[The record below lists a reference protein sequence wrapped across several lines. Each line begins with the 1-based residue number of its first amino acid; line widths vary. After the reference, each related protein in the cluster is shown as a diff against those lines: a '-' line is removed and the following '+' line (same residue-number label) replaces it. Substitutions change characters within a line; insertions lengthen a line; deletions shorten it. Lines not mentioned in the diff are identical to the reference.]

1 MKSKIFGVLFFLM
14 GCLHA
19 SAFQVTFKVDMTNE
33 SIDAAGVH
41 IAGSFNDANN
51 DGTIDN
57 AYDAWNPGTLALS
70 NEGNGIWAI
79 TLDLVAGSYE
89 YKFVNGNSW
98 SITEFF
104 TSDLNCQNILN
115 GNRYIIIGNE
125 NMVLPSVCWNECGV
139 CGEGCTDPIA
149 CNYDPSATV
158 NNGCIYPD
166 FIPEIVSEEY
176 EEGCIGNFAK
186 LYPSGGNFSQIAW
199 GPSLDVVSNIA
210 DTLTVFGYTGDYYM
224 FVTDVNGCEIT
235 VGPVAVDV
243 YAHTHTIVCL
253 VTVNEISGKN
263 QIVWEPLPSEIDYNI
278 VILKE
283 TNSVNVFEEIGE
295 VSINEMG
302 SFEDVNSSP
311 QIQSNKYSLGVRD
324 NCSDQYYSSPL
335 ADGYSHKT
343 IHLTANLGVSGNVNL
358 IWSPY
363 EGISFSS
370 YNIYRGSV
378 SSGLNLIATVASNN
392 LSYTDVAPPAT
403 ETLYVIEVAGL
414 GCDPSREMM
423 YSRSNVMNML
433 ASDISEYSR
442 LSFQVFPNP
451 ASTSISLKVQ
461 ESDLGTQV
469 RIYNS
474 LGQEV
479 LSERIAS
486 TNQMLDI
493 ENLTEGFYFM
503 KLEGSVVRLQVVR

>member
-1 MKSKIFGVLFFLM
+1 
-14 GCLHA
+14 
-19 SAFQVTFKVDMTNE
+19 
-33 SIDAAGVH
+33 
-41 IAGSFNDANN
+41 
-51 DGTIDN
+51 
-57 AYDAWNPGTLALS
+57 
-70 NEGNGIWAI
+70 
-79 TLDLVAGSYE
+79 
-89 YKFVNGNSW
+89 
-98 SITEFF
+98 
-104 TSDLNCQNILN
+104 
-115 GNRYIIIGNE
+115 
-125 NMVLPSVCWNECGV
+125 
-139 CGEGCTDPIA
+139 
-149 CNYDPSATV
+149 
-158 NNGCIYPD
+158 
-166 FIPEIVSEEY
+166 
-176 EEGCIGNFAK
+176 
-186 LYPSGGNFSQIAW
+186 
-199 GPSLDVVSNIA
+199 
-210 DTLTVFGYTGDYYM
+210 
-224 FVTDVNGCEIT
+224 
-235 VGPVAVDV
+235 
-243 YAHTHTIVCL
+243 
-253 VTVNEISGKN
+253 
-263 QIVWEPLPSEIDYNI
+263 LPSEIDYNV

-302 SFEDVNSSP
+302 SFEDVNSSA

-392 LSYTDVAPPAT
+392 LSYTDVAPPST

-423 YSRSNVMNML
+423 YSRSNVLNML

-451 ASTSISLKVQ
+451 ASTSISMKVH
-461 ESDLGTQV
+461 ESDLGAQV
-469 RIYNS
+469 RIYNA

-486 TNQMLDI
+486 TNQLLGI
-493 ENLTEGFYFM
+493 EKFPEGFYFL